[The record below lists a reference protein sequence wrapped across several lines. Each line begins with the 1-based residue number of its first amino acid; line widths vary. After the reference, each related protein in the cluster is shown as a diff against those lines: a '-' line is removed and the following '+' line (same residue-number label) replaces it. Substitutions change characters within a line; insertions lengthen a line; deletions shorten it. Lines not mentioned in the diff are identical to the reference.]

1 MKSSYVVDFV
11 LAFQEDIFFV
21 NDAALIHLWLVDV
34 VLFFFACCAFVIY
47 DCSDDT
53 SLCSPSSLLLRTES
67 PLLHLLLLGDLT
79 CYVADGL
86 FFLVVLRF
94 YISPGTDIVLC
105 PAVRCRWDLGCL
117 FLHLINENDTCS
129 CCMLIL
135 ILDRNQSWTVHLE
148 ECYTGV
154 HNSPVK

>member
-1 MKSSYVVDFV
+1 MV
-11 LAFQEDIFFV
+11 
-21 NDAALIHLWLVDV
+21 
-34 VLFFFACCAFVIY
+34 C
-47 DCSDDT
+47 
-53 SLCSPSSLLLRTES
+53 
-67 PLLHLLLLGDLT
+67 
-79 CYVADGL
+79 

-154 HNSPVK
+154 HDSPVKEIESFVN

>member
-1 MKSSYVVDFV
+1 MLF
-11 LAFQEDIFFV
+11 
-21 NDAALIHLWLVDV
+21 W
-34 VLFFFACCAFVIY
+34 FFFACCAFVIY

-154 HNSPVK
+154 HDSPVKEIESFVN